1 MFLYYSWILT
11 QIIIFLMLTVF
22 IVVCLLLNLG
32 ILNFNVF
39 LLHFRIALTMQ
50 SPWAISCLPSVF
62 IHMILLNFSHVYY
75 FQWLLFYIDSVHS
88 CERNLITH
96 KAKHIYCLNL
106 YRVCWLLLWPILNSL
121 HKKQVIMKWE
131 EYNIFTFISE

>member
-1 MFLYYSWILT
+1 
-11 QIIIFLMLTVF
+11 MLTVF

-88 CERNLITH
+88 CERHLITH
-96 KAKHIYCLNL
+96 KAKHNL
-106 YRVCWLLLWPILNSL
+106 LSESLQSLLVAALTNPQL
-121 HKKQVIMKWE
+121 
-131 EYNIFTFISE
+131 TP